1 MFNTKDLDLDIIRNR
16 ARDQLLDG
24 TFPSLSGSPDYD
36 DFVRSV
42 IDEEAKI
49 ILGLSG
55 VMRLEDVHD
64 YKARASEFLAELLDL
79 LDTSFIEAVEK
90 IQDFAGHKPEE
101 SPDDPKLVQVARIRK
116 ARHYLRILGAPWFK
130 AIIGPDQYQELLE
143 KLKIIGKQ

>member
-55 VMRLEDVHD
+55 VMKLEDVHD
-64 YKARASEFLAELLDL
+64 YKSRASEFLTELLAT
-79 LDTSFIEAVEK
+79 LDTSFIEAIKK
-90 IQDFAGHKPEE
+90 IKDFAEHKPEE
-101 SPDDPKLVQVARIRK
+101 SPDDSKLVQVARIRK
-116 ARHYLRILGAPWFK
+116 AHHYLRVLGTPWFK
-130 AIIGPDQYQELLE
+130 AIMEPDQYQELLE

>member
-64 YKARASEFLAELLDL
+64 YKVRASEFLTELLDL
-79 LDTSFIEAVEK
+79 LDTSFIETIEK
-90 IQDFAGHKPEE
+90 IQDFTRHKPEE

-116 ARHYLRILGAPWFK
+116 ARHYLQILGAPWFK
-130 AIIGPDQYQELLE
+130 AIMGSDQYQELLE

>member
-55 VMRLEDVHD
+55 VMRLEDVHY
-64 YKARASEFLAELLDL
+64 YKNRASEFLTELLET
-79 LDTSFIEAVEK
+79 LDTSFIETIEK
-90 IQDFAGHKPEE
+90 IQDFTGCEPEE
-101 SPDDPKLVQVARIRK
+101 SLDDPELVQVARIRK
-116 ARHYLRILGAPWFK
+116 ARHYLRVLGVPWFK
-130 AIIGPDQYQELLE
+130 VIMGSDQYQELLE